1 MYKYAPDNLGYGFPP
16 RTLALFLQQPE
27 SDDSSSSGFAISA
40 PVISCTVQTTTAA
53 SADHSPM
60 STNSADVNSNVPP
73 ASIVK
78 PTVTA
83 KELSAMRKESLAGII
98 AGMLH
103 KYSARKEVTA
113 AHLHNL
119 YGSHQNTLLIGV
131 LLEKEF

>member
-40 PVISCTVQTTTAA
+40 PVISCTIQTTTAAA

-119 YGSHQNTLLIGV
+119 YRTH
-131 LLEKEF
+131 